1 MPASANCSGNLG
13 ESSQLATKAIV
24 PSSGYDILS
33 FKDIQAVALASTNEY
48 CVRVSYV
55 VFFLYQA
62 FLQVQ
67 FKRSREHLNAKTPF
81 FLNLNLFMYVFKIT
95 FLFLCFYVNFS

>member
-24 PSSGYDILS
+24 PSSGCAILS

-48 CVRVSYV
+48 LCECILCSIFSVSGISSGSV
-55 VFFLYQA
+55 
-62 FLQVQ
+62 
-67 FKRSREHLNAKTPF
+67 
-81 FLNLNLFMYVFKIT
+81 
-95 FLFLCFYVNFS
+95 